1 MQQFDKVRNNIQL
14 QEEVGIRIH
23 SDAYFGSEK
32 IDFQILDNVRN
43 FDSPNVP
50 YIALKIM
57 HMRKEKDSAPLF
69 NDHILYYCLVYFSGF
84 AARKDLIKLIHLGFL
99 EFFVIKDISDDKINA
114 DLIKELVSLRTVQN
128 QDAHIGSIRFGY
140 GPYVR
145 NRGQKIKKIFPAFSA
160 KLYQDFAANP
170 IYEDILLTNI
180 KYDRKPFD
188 NGPLSSIVRN
198 FQL

>member
-14 QEEVGIRIH
+14 QKEVGIRIH

-43 FDSPNVP
+43 YESQNVP
-50 YIALKIM
+50 YISLKIM
-57 HMRKEKDSAPLF
+57 HMRKEKDSAPIF
-69 NDHILYYCLVYFSGF
+69 YDYILYYCLVYFSGF
-84 AARKDLIKLIHLGFL
+84 AARKNLIELINLGFF

-114 DLIKELVSLRTVQN
+114 NLIKELLSLRTVQN
-128 QDAHIGSIRFGY
+128 EDAHIGSIRFGY

-145 NRGQKIKKIFPAFSA
+145 NRGQKIQKIFSAFSA
-160 KLYQDFAANP
+160 KLYQDFSAHL
-170 IYEDILLTNI
+170 ICEDILLTNT

-188 NGPLSSIVRN
+188 NGPLASIVRN